1 MKAIFTIFNKCLRCD
16 ILRKC
21 NPEGYCKKCNDYL
34 VRKRIQDALPLKK
47 CECLNPD
54 CKKMIPIKTLKGTP
68 NKYAIGHN
76 IAGKRGWSYKG
87 RFKANGYWRLL
98 KKHYPFSN
106 PRGNVYEHRY
116 IMYIYLSILN
126 NKVTYLPKGYDVHH
140 KNGNKLDNRI
150 ENLELIQS
158 STHSV
163 VHQND
168 GNYIPI
174 DGRTCYDCGSE
185 YTQEYWSRVDYLIGK
200 YRCNLCNKK
209 YYYKSKQELKG

>member
-1 MKAIFTIFNKCLRCD
+1 MSLKAIFTISNKCLRCD
-16 ILRKC
+16 RLRKC
-21 NPEGYCKKCNDYL
+21 NPEGYCKTCDDYFK
-34 VRKRIQDALPLKK
+34 RKNIQDALPKKK

-54 CKKMIPIKTLKGTP
+54 CKKMIPIKTINGAP
-68 NKYAIGHN
+68 NHYAPGHN
-76 IAGKRGWSYKG
+76 TAGKRGNRYKG

-106 PRGNVYEHRY
+106 PKGNVYEHRY

-126 NKVTYLPKGYDVHH
+126 NKITYISKGYDVHH
-140 KNGNKLDNRI
+140 KNGNRLDNRI

-158 STHSV
+158 STHSII
-163 VHQND
+163 HQND

-185 YTQEYWSRVDYLIGK
+185 YTEYWSRIDYLIGK
-200 YRCNLCNKK
+200 YRCDKCVKK
-209 YYYKSKQELKG
+209 YRYHEILKG